1 MMGLTWYFGYP
12 CDWDRVPDV
21 LYTPNRNTNF
31 DPPLIE
37 VVIVSKRVYLEND
50 TRQVRPMNW
59 ETVFDVVVALEDTT
73 GQPQRVNMNLFCFM
87 MNPQWRRDPIV
98 KFLEA
103 WLPGNL
109 KYVGVVRNTDH
120 MYTHRAKSP
129 ERPRPPSPC
138 PYGSP
143 LYDDER
149 DASKTETPG
158 VTFEEIEDRSEP
170 GPDSI
175 LYLLQT
181 PGMTYERFEAAG
193 HGSHSEALLL
203 KDKAMRRAADHPDC
217 PDAKRR
223 P

>member
-1 MMGLTWYFGYP
+1 MAALPHYFNYP
-12 CDWDRVPDV
+12 CDVDNIPDV
-21 LYTPNRNTNF
+21 LHNPNRNTNF

-98 KFLEA
+98 KFLET
-103 WLPGNL
+103 WLPRNL
-109 KYVGVVRNTDH
+109 GYVGVVRNTDH
-120 MYTHRAKSP
+120 MYMHREKAP
-129 ERPRPPSPC
+129 ERPSPPSPC

-143 LYDDER
+143 LYDDDR
-149 DASKTETPG
+149 DASKAETPG
-158 VTFEEIEDRSEP
+158 VKFEEVEEE
-170 GPDSI
+170 GPATNSL
-175 LYLLQT
+175 LYLLRA
-181 PGMTYERFEAAG
+181 PGMTYEHFEAAG
-193 HGSHSEALLL
+193 FGTHSEALRL
-203 KDKAMRRAADHPDC
+203 KDKARRAADHSEC
-217 PDAKRR
+217 PDAKRH